1 MSFVQFQQVGHRFDK
16 KVMTALLFLVMIL
29 LIGRSVEAQEKKSSK
44 KTVINFEDELVEG
57 QADKPELFYLLQKK
71 QFNYKRMIN
80 FRENFL
86 PEMRRSSEDIQR
98 SGSSN

>member
-1 MSFVQFQQVGHRFDK
+1 MKIRDFIQRLGQCKYF
-16 KVMTALLFLVMIL
+16 MTSAIILVMIL
-29 LIGRSVEAQEKKSSK
+29 LVTNVNAQEKSANSK

-71 QFNYKRMIN
+71 QFNYKRMIH

-86 PEMRRSSEDIQR
+86 PEMRRTSEDIQR
-98 SGSSN
+98 SGSRN

>member
-1 MSFVQFQQVGHRFDK
+1 MSFVQFNSIKSFIHRMS
-16 KVMTALLFLVMIL
+16 MTGLLFLVIIFTL
-29 LIGRSVEAQEKKSSK
+29 DQSALAQDKKSGK

>member
-1 MSFVQFQQVGHRFDK
+1 MRPIEFIRRLVQYKYF
-16 KVMTALLFLVMIL
+16 MTSAIILVMIL
-29 LIGRSVEAQEKKSSK
+29 LVTHVQAQEKGASSK

-71 QFNYKRMIN
+71 QFNYKRMIH

-86 PEMRRSSEDIQR
+86 PEMRRTSEDIQR